1 MKLNIENV
9 GTDLDTLA
17 GIILEEDEEYSQD
30 STDEDQE
37 LTDMRHQLFE
47 VHWIWCIWM
56 SIFMKDH
63 IPLKPVK
70 SLQLGCQNTFPL
82 WHVIFPDN
90 FSSFL
95 LT

>member
-1 MKLNIENV
+1 MNILDQRNSLRDLNLLKLNIENV

-47 VHWIWCIWM
+47 VHWI
-56 SIFMKDH
+56 
-63 IPLKPVK
+63 
-70 SLQLGCQNTFPL
+70 
-82 WHVIFPDN
+82 
-90 FSSFL
+90 
-95 LT
+95 

>member
-1 MKLNIENV
+1 MKWEKLKMNILDQRNSLRDLNLLKLNIENV

-47 VHWIWCIWM
+47 VHWI
-56 SIFMKDH
+56 
-63 IPLKPVK
+63 
-70 SLQLGCQNTFPL
+70 
-82 WHVIFPDN
+82 
-90 FSSFL
+90 
-95 LT
+95 

>member
-1 MKLNIENV
+1 MKWEKLKMNILDQRNSLRDLNLLKLNIENV

-47 VHWIWCIWM
+47 VYIG
-56 SIFMKDH
+56 FD
-63 IPLKPVK
+63 LF
-70 SLQLGCQNTFPL
+70 G
-82 WHVIFPDN
+82 
-90 FSSFL
+90 
-95 LT
+95 

>member
-1 MKLNIENV
+1 MKWEKLKMNILDQRNSLRDFNLLKLNIENV

-47 VHWIWCIWM
+47 VHWI
-56 SIFMKDH
+56 
-63 IPLKPVK
+63 
-70 SLQLGCQNTFPL
+70 
-82 WHVIFPDN
+82 
-90 FSSFL
+90 
-95 LT
+95 

>member
-1 MKLNIENV
+1 MKWEKVKMNILDQRNSLRDLNLLKLNIENV

-47 VHWIWCIWM
+47 VHWI
-56 SIFMKDH
+56 
-63 IPLKPVK
+63 
-70 SLQLGCQNTFPL
+70 
-82 WHVIFPDN
+82 
-90 FSSFL
+90 
-95 LT
+95 